1 MDSNDRVSRTYTQI
15 FAFLIDVLTFD
26 SEYEFRGRSWRRVS
40 SQGKAFVDDL
50 LVLDPNDRATAEE
63 ALRASWL
70 NRRHT
75 ATVRNP
81 YSDEIERV
89 RQSLQDFSGYSK
101 LRKIALMVIA
111 HKSTSEE
118 IGILRKVF
126 QQYDKDGSGD
136 LNFDEFK
143 AAMNDVE
150 FSDDNYRTLF
160 DAIDID
166 GSGFIRYTEFLAA
179 TIEATGAISESRLAE
194 AFTRMD
200 HHETG

>member
-1 MDSNDRVSRTYTQI
+1 M
-15 FAFLIDVLTFD
+15 
-26 SEYEFRGRSWRRVS
+26 
-40 SQGKAFVDDL
+40 
-50 LVLDPNDRATAEE
+50 LDPNDRATAEE
-63 ALRASWL
+63 ALSASWL

-81 YSDEIERV
+81 HSDEIERV
-89 RQSLQDFSGYSK
+89 RQSMLDFSSYSK

-126 QQYDKDGSGD
+126 QQYVKDGSGHLD
-136 LNFDEFK
+136 FDDFK
-143 AAMNDVE
+143 TAMQDVGCTDE
-150 FSDDNYRTLF
+150 DYRTLF
-160 DAIDID
+160 DAIDMD
-166 GSGFIRYTEFLAA
+166 GSGLIRYTEFLAA
-179 TIEATGAISESRLAE
+179 TIEATGAISETRLAE

>member
-1 MDSNDRVSRTYTQI
+1 MRDRRADVSFVQSHQFPIVVAR
-15 FAFLIDVLTFD
+15 VH
-26 SEYEFRGRSWRRVS
+26 EFRGRSWRRVS

-81 YSDEIERV
+81 RADEIEKV
-89 RQSLQDFSGYSK
+89 RQSILNFSSYSK
-101 LRKIALMVIA
+101 LRKVALMVVA
-111 HKSTSEE
+111 HRSTSEE

-126 QQYDKDGSGD
+126 QQCDKDGSGH
-136 LNFDEFK
+136 LHFDEFK
-143 AAMNDVE
+143 AAMRDVG
-150 FSDDNYRTLF
+150 FTDDDYRSLF
-160 DAIDID
+160 DAIDMD

-179 TIEATGAISESRLAE
+179 TIEATGSISEGRLAE

>member
-1 MDSNDRVSRTYTQI
+1 M
-15 FAFLIDVLTFD
+15 
-26 SEYEFRGRSWRRVS
+26 S

-150 FSDDNYRTLF
+150 FSDDTYRTLF

-179 TIEATGAISESRLAE
+179 TIEATGTISESRLAE

>member
-40 SQGKAFVDDL
+40 SQGKALVDDL